1 MKWNYSQDMECIR
14 CADNTPLIFS
24 SGNGAFLFDVNNK
37 NYIDFC
43 NGFGSVLLGY
53 NDADVNNAI
62 KELVCRNKTSLNVP
76 TDYFVKLQNI
86 LIKDFTQK
94 ESLALFNNGTSALR
108 AAALITQEFAGK
120 KIIMSSGYHGWDPM
134 WHKTKVPFAP
144 NDYGVIDFFFVLEKL
159 EELICTHKNLIASV
173 IISPDITYFSE
184 TYYRQLFDICH
195 KNNIMIVLD
204 EVKTGYRY
212 NSASCL
218 DMNKYEADVYIV
230 SKGLANGSKISCII
244 SNKDIL
250 SFSQEFCFT
259 SYFEP
264 LSAAIAVAT
273 LSKLNKQN
281 VQSCIATAGNKFIE
295 NLKLYLGEL
304 NLPIE
309 IRGNGNLF
317 QFIFADDKAS
327 NIFYSESINNGLRF
341 FNEDNQ
347 CLSFAFDEN
356 VCNEALERTKKV
368 IKILDEKHPGYTN
381 MAITNERIALTA
393 YNQVDGIIEDLPIN
407 QKYDLINKL
416 YEN

>member
-1 MKWNYSQDMECIR
+1 MNWNYSQDMECIR
-14 CADNTPLIFS
+14 CADNTPLLFS
-24 SGNGAFLFDVNNK
+24 SGNGAFLFDANNN

-53 NDADVNNAI
+53 NDTDVNNAI
-62 KELVCRNKTSLNVP
+62 KELVCSKKTSLNAP
-76 TDYFVKLQNI
+76 TDYFIKLQNI
-86 LIKDFTQK
+86 LLQDFIGKD
-94 ESLALFNNGTSALR
+94 SLALFNNGTSALR
-108 AAALITQEFAGK
+108 AAALITQGFTGK

-134 WHKTKVPFAP
+134 WHKAKVPFVP

-159 EELICTHKNLIASV
+159 EELIHTHKGLIASV
-173 IISPDITYFSE
+173 IISPDIAYFSE
-184 TYYRQLFDICH
+184 NYYSQLFDICH

-212 NSASCL
+212 NIASCL
-218 DMNKYEADVYIV
+218 DMRKYGADMYVV

-264 LSAAIAVAT
+264 LSVAIAVTT
-273 LSKLNKQN
+273 LSKLKRQN
-281 VQSCIATAGNKFIE
+281 VQSCIANVGNNFID
-295 NLKLYLGEL
+295 KL
-304 NLPIE
+304 NLHLSKLDLPIK
-309 IRGNGNLF
+309 IYGNGNLF

-327 NIFYSESINNGLRF
+327 DIFYSESINNGLRF

-356 VCNEALERTKKV
+356 VCDEALKRTKQV
-368 IKILDEKHPGYTN
+368 IQTLYEKYPEYTN
-381 MAITNERIALTA
+381 MQISNERIALTA
-393 YNQVDGIIEDLPIN
+393 YNQVDGIIENLPIE